1 MMYEF
6 EEKEY
11 GNGNRGRVG
20 FDLFRRV
27 CGEVGPLILV
37 LRYFRNDDTFHL
49 QSNLTLL
56 LQNQFYF

>member
-20 FDLFRRV
+20 FDLFRGV

-49 QSNLTLL
+49 QSNLI
-56 LQNQFYF
+56 